1 MNTYKHVT
9 GASHVPIDANYWEVL
24 PRLKNPYHA
33 LDNAYRLL
41 VGDGGENRMG
51 NGENRMKEEVNFGNG
66 VWVYKY
72 LPEGKSF
79 EHSLYV
85 PVFSRKTPDGSYSHW
100 IIEGP
105 VETLPKALASTLAF
119 IDCGFFTDSVA
130 KSNTNC

>member
-1 MNTYKHVT
+1 VNTYKHVT
-9 GASHVPIDANYWEVL
+9 GASHVPIDANYWAVL
-24 PRLKNPYHA
+24 PRLKNPYIA

-41 VGDGGENRMG
+41 VGDGGLNRMDG
-51 NGENRMKEEVNFGNG
+51 GLNRMKEEVNFGNG